1 MVLAGLEREI
11 NVFSIG
17 KGRIDNFEALES
29 WSHRLLKA
37 ILRVILGVDE
47 TIPAVEA
54 LDI

>member
-11 NVFSIG
+11 NVFSIR
-17 KGRIDNFEALES
+17 KSRIDNFEALES
-29 WSHRLLKA
+29 WSHRLLQTV
-37 ILRVILGVDE
+37 LRVVLGVNE